1 MATVAEKKI
10 DPQAPEKAAKDEQNA
25 ARVEKKTSMQ
35 KRLTKKAALRKNP
48 LR

>member
-10 DPQAPEKAAKDEQNA
+10 DPQAPEKAKDEQNA